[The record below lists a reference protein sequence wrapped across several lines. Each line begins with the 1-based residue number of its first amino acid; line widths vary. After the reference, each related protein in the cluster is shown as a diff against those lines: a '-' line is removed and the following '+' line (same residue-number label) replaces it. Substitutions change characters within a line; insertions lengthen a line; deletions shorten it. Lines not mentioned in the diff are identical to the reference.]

1 VEIYEAV
8 RPLSRILYALS
19 LGRYGDVPQP
29 RDSPNIRSG
38 ARDADAVL
46 LLGNGPCHGWGVTT
60 HELALAGHLSRAA
73 AARSGRPTDVDFVG
87 DERMNMTSS
96 VAWLGDRDL
105 SGYHAVSI
113 VIGVNDAVRL
123 TPLREWIPA
132 LRALLDSLSARMR
145 PGARI
150 VLWSIQPIRSVRMY
164 DGAVGA
170 LADLHTPRLN
180 AAARSVAAD
189 YGNVDCRE
197 LPTVQPDLARPFGS
211 PAMYAEWAAAIA
223 DAVAPA
229 VAAAR
234 AVDDAQV
241 ELPLAAPDWAGM
253 AEAMRFA
260 PDGGSPE
267 LQRLTALA
275 RSRFDVELAAVS
287 LLEGDRL
294 WYATPAGL
302 PSSIPADLSFCQQA
316 VLADDTLVVPDARR
330 DARFAGNPLLELGH
344 IQFYAGTPLQSLA
357 GENIGTFCLMGARP
371 KKPTPAD
378 VATLEFLA
386 GQAQEELWR
395 LERMATREPD
405 PVG

>member
-1 VEIYEAV
+1 MAVYEAA
-8 RPLSRILYALS
+8 RPLTRILYALS
-19 LGRYGDVPQP
+19 LGRYSEVPEP
-29 RDSPNIRSG
+29 RDSPNIRTG
-38 ARDADAVL
+38 APDADAVL

-60 HELALAGHLSRAA
+60 HELALAGHLSRAT

-87 DERMNMTSS
+87 DERMNLTSS
-96 VAWLGDRDL
+96 VAWLGERDL
-105 SGYHAVSI
+105 SGYHAVSV

-123 TPLREWIPA
+123 TPLGEWIA
-132 LRALLDSLSARMR
+132 SLRALLDHLTARLR
-145 PGARI
+145 PGARV

-164 DGAVGA
+164 DGALGA

-189 YGNVDCRE
+189 YSRVDCRQ
-197 LPTVQPDLARPFGS
+197 LPPVQPDLARPFGS
-211 PAMYAEWAAAIA
+211 AVMYAEWAEVLAGE
-223 DAVAPA
+223 VAPV

-234 AVDDAQV
+234 AADNAAVA
-241 ELPLAAPDWAGM
+241 LPLPAPEWAGL
-253 AEAMRFA
+253 AEAMRLA

-316 VLADDTLVVPDARR
+316 VLADATLVVPDARR
-330 DARFAGNPLLELGH
+330 DGRFAGNPLLELGH

-357 GENIGTFCLMGARP
+357 GERIGTFCLMGARP
-371 KKPTPAD
+371 KKPSAAD
-378 VATLEFLA
+378 VATLELLA
-386 GQAQEELWR
+386 RQAQQELWR
-395 LERMATREPD
+395 LERLATPAPD
-405 PVG
+405 PMA